1 MCVNGPKNLP
11 LNEFYFFT
19 AFWQKY
25 ISKWARGLDGC
36 LPVADWRKRIAN
48 CTQIVQPSTILQ
60 HTSPLF
66 LTLIIDCLMNFQL
79 TEEQL
84 AVRQAARDFAQQEC
98 LPGVIERDDKMI
110 FPKEQV
116 SQLAD
121 LGFMGMMVKPE
132 YGGSGM
138 DTVSYV
144 LAMEEISKIDASVSV
159 CMSVNNSLV
168 CYGLQ
173 EYCTE
178 EQKQQYLVP
187 LAQGK
192 KDGELYIGAFLLSE
206 PEAGSDATSQRTTA
220 IDMGDHYILNGIK
233 NWITNG
239 SSASVYLVM
248 AQTDAS
254 KGSKG
259 INAFIVE
266 KNWPGVSVGAKEN
279 KMGIRGSDTHSISFT
294 DVKVPKANR
303 IGEDGFG
310 FTFAMKTLA
319 GGRIGIA
326 AQALGIAA
334 GSYELALKYSKERK
348 AFGKEIMH
356 HQAIQFKLA
365 DMATKVEAARL
376 LCLKAA
382 WEKDNGIDYTLSSS
396 MAKVYAS
403 EAAMWCSTEA
413 VQVHGG
419 YGYVKEFHVE
429 RLMRDAKITQIYEGT
444 SEVQRIVISRSIL
457 K

>member
-1 MCVNGPKNLP
+1 M
-11 LNEFYFFT
+11 
-19 AFWQKY
+19 
-25 ISKWARGLDGC
+25 D
-36 LPVADWRKRIAN
+36 
-48 CTQIVQPSTILQ
+48 
-60 HTSPLF
+60 
-66 LTLIIDCLMNFQL
+66 FQL
-79 TEEQL
+79 SEEQL
-84 AVRQAARDFAQQEC
+84 MIRQAARDFAVTEC
-98 LPGVIERDDKMI
+98 LPGVIERDEHQK
-110 FPKEQV
+110 FPKEQIEK
-116 SQLAD
+116 LAD
-121 LGFMGMMVKPE
+121 LGFMGMMVPTE

-144 LAMEEISKIDASVSV
+144 LAMEEISKVDASVSV

-168 CYGLQ
+168 CYGLN
-173 EYCTE
+173 EYGTE
-178 EQKQQYLVP
+178 EQKKKYLTP

-206 PEAGSDATSQRTTA
+206 PEAGSDATSQSTTA
-220 IDMGDHYILNGIK
+220 EDKGDHYLINGTK

-239 SSASVYLVM
+239 NSASVYLVI
-248 AQTDAS
+248 AQTDAA
-254 KGSKG
+254 KKHKG

-266 KNWPGVSVGAKEN
+266 KNTPGVTVGAKEN
-279 KMGIRGSDTHSISFT
+279 KLGIRGSDTHSILFN
-294 DVKVPKANR
+294 DVKVPKENR

-326 AQALGIAA
+326 SQALGIASGA
-334 GSYELALKYSKERK
+334 YERALAYSKQRK

-365 DMATKVEAARL
+365 DMATKIEAARL

-382 WEKDNGIDYTLSSS
+382 WEKDQQQDYTLSGS
-396 MAKVYAS
+396 MAKVFAS
-403 EAAMWCSTEA
+403 ETAMWTATEA
-413 VQVHGG
+413 VQIHGG
-419 YGYVKEFHVE
+419 YGFVKEYHVE
-429 RLMRDAKITQIYEGT
+429 RMMRDAKITQIYEGT